1 MRPDD
6 PHSVPRRTALAGLVA
21 LATTGCSKLAFLA
34 ANIPAAFGAY
44 TRRRDLRYGSEPRQ
58 LLDVYTPDK
67 QGPYLRPLVVFWHG
81 GRWEF
86 GDKNEY
92 RFVGAALAEAG
103 YAAVLPDY
111 RHYPEVKLQG
121 FMEDAARAAAWA
133 VAHAG
138 EFHADPGRLY
148 LMGHSSGAHMAV
160 LLALDTRY
168 FVRIDA
174 GIPPIAG
181 VVGLSGPYDFLP
193 LTETDLQDMFGPPEL
208 YALSQP
214 INFVRDD
221 APPMLLA
228 QGENDDT
235 VAPKNSRNLAA
246 ALAAHDVPV
255 TLLMF
260 PDLTHADTA
269 AALSEPARG
278 RAPILAAI
286 EEFVGA
292 TARAGPRALVP
303 KGPGVS

>member
-1 MRPDD
+1 MRVDEPRA
-6 PHSVPRRTALAGLVA
+6 VPRRTALAA
-21 LATTGCSKLAFLA
+21 LAALTAAGCSKLAFFA

-44 TRRRDLRYGSEPRQ
+44 TRRPDVPYGAEPRQ
-58 LLDVYTPDK
+58 RLDVYAPSK
-67 QGPYLRPLVVFWHG
+67 PGARPSPLVVFWHG

-86 GDKNEY
+86 GDKDEY
-92 RFVGAALAEAG
+92 RFVGAALAAAG
-103 YAAVLPDY
+103 YAAVLPNY
-111 RHYPEVKLQG
+111 RHYPQVKMAG
-121 FMEDAARAAAWA
+121 FMQDAARATEWA

-138 EFHADPGRLY
+138 EFHADPARLY

-174 GIPPIAG
+174 AIPPIAG

-193 LTETDLQDMFGPPEL
+193 LTESDLQDMFGPPNL

-228 QGENDDT
+228 QGEKDRT

-260 PDLTHADTA
+260 PDLNHADTV

-286 EEFVGA
+286 EDFVGA
-292 TARAGPRALVP
+292 TDPADIRPR
-303 KGPGVS
+303 GS